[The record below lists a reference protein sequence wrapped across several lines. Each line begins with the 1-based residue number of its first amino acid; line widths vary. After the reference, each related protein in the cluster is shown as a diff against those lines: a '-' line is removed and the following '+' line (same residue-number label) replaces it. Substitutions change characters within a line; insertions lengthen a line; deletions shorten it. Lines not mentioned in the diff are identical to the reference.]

1 MKRKKVIRMTKW
13 LTFLG
18 FLLISLH
25 SRGQHV
31 VEFNGNVQEG
41 DILAARVEDKLY
53 VRDTLN
59 SSNSELS
66 NGLYTLVRDTLSLF
80 DFVVFNENVVID
92 FSGDLPT
99 YRDSLN
105 AQFYRFIHNH
115 LEQGQDL
122 GEDWKSRYPEAVE
135 LLRVVFP
142 QIFTFDGKTHKQ
154 VATQYW
160 DLTDGHYQFLKNSP
174 FVRQYLNNFYDR
186 MISQHYDSIF
196 TCVETQMR
204 FVRDS
209 DVRPFYF
216 SVLTNKFETSKIVGH
231 ENVFAS
237 MVKGF
242 PKSDF
247 GWVEDTVYL
256 KLQEKADKIRLN
268 PVGGRAKSFPIKNFK
283 SGSLSSLNQIFGI
296 YKLVVFFDSDCGHC
310 KEAMPFYM
318 EVINEFKN
326 NGLTPVLITVETT
339 NEFLREFISSR
350 DYNPSYFYYHHDVT
364 QDDFRLKYDIP
375 STPQVY
381 ILDSSNTILA
391 KNIPAKELKD
401 YFTYLVNQ

>member
-1 MKRKKVIRMTKW
+1 MKDTRYSKWFALIGLFMLSFQSVGQNVAKFQGNIRK
-13 LTFLG
+13 
-18 FLLISLH
+18 
-25 SRGQHV
+25 
-31 VEFNGNVQEG
+31 G
-41 DILAARVEDKLY
+41 DIVAARVEDKLY
-53 VRDTLN
+53 VRDTL
-59 SSNSELS
+59 SGPTTELQ
-66 NGLYTLVRDTLSLF
+66 NGLYTVVRDTLSLF
-80 DFVVFNENVVID
+80 DFVVFNQNIAIEYNEGAPVY
-92 FSGDLPT
+92 L
-99 YRDSLN
+99 DSLN
-105 AQFYRFIHNH
+105 AQFYRFIRNH
-115 LEQGQDL
+115 LEQGQEL

-142 QIFTFDGKTHKQ
+142 QIFVFDGKTHRQ

-160 DLTDGHYQFLKNSP
+160 DLSDGHYVFLKNSP

-196 TCVETQMR
+196 SCVETQMR
-204 FVRDS
+204 YVRDA

-237 MVKGF
+237 IVKGF

-247 GWVEDTVYL
+247 GWVEDSVYL

-268 PVGGRAKSFPIKNFK
+268 PVGGKAKSFPIKNFK
-283 SGSLSSLNQIFGI
+283 SGSLSSLNQVFGI
-296 YKLVVFFDSDCGHC
+296 YKLLVFFDSDCGHC

-318 EVINEFKN
+318 EVIDEFKD
-326 NGLTPVLITVETT
+326 NGLVPILVTVETT
-339 NEFLREFISSR
+339 NEFLRELIASR
-350 DYNPSYFYYHHDVT
+350 EYNPSYFYYHHEVT
-364 QDDFRLKYDIP
+364 QEDFRLKYDIP

-381 ILDSSNTILA
+381 ILDSSNKILA

-401 YFTYLVNQ
+401 YFHYLVNQ

>member
-1 MKRKKVIRMTKW
+1 MKDTRYSQWFALIGLFMLSFQSVGQNVAKFQGNIRK
-13 LTFLG
+13 
-18 FLLISLH
+18 
-25 SRGQHV
+25 
-31 VEFNGNVQEG
+31 G
-41 DILAARVEDKLY
+41 DIIAARVEDKLY
-53 VRDTLN
+53 VRDTL
-59 SSNSELS
+59 SGPTTELQ
-66 NGLYTLVRDTLSLF
+66 NGLYTVVRDTLSLF
-80 DFVVFNENVVID
+80 DFVVFNQNISIEYNEGAPVY
-92 FSGDLPT
+92 L
-99 YRDSLN
+99 DSLN
-105 AQFYRFIHNH
+105 AQFYRFIRNH
-115 LEQGQDL
+115 LEQGQEL

-142 QIFTFDGKTHKQ
+142 QIFVFDGKTHRH

-160 DLTDGHYQFLKNSP
+160 DLSDGHYVFLKNSP

-196 TCVETQMR
+196 SCVETQMR
-204 FVRDS
+204 YVRDA

-237 MVKGF
+237 IVKGF

-247 GWVEDTVYL
+247 GWVEDSVYL

-268 PVGGRAKSFPIKNFK
+268 PVGGKAKSFPIKNFK
-283 SGSLSSLNQIFGI
+283 SGSLSSLNQVFGI
-296 YKLVVFFDSDCGHC
+296 YKLLVFFDSDCGHC

-318 EVINEFKN
+318 EVIDEFKD
-326 NGLTPVLITVETT
+326 NGLVPILVTVETT
-339 NEFLREFISSR
+339 NEFLRELIASR
-350 DYNPSYFYYHHDVT
+350 EYNPSYFYYHHEVT
-364 QDDFRLKYDIP
+364 QEDFRLKYDIP

-381 ILDSSNTILA
+381 ILDSSNKILA

-401 YFTYLVNQ
+401 YFRYLVNQ